1 MLQLYHLD
9 ADIGD
14 HLKNGCSPLRCHQ
27 VRCRQSRGNSLSQ
40 ISKTTQPLQKRDC
53 SSKES
58 KLTTIITSDNETRP
72 SSKRYNKSGILLMS
86 IHTCIH
92 PSLPPTNPFQNILHS
107 IPYNNAS
114 CSHNFFSMS
123 RDSKQ
128 KTLQP
133 PANAANEKQKGKT
146 KRPPGI
152 SRPAL
157 FVGKQ
162 HTYNAYTQKDAKAVF
177 LPT

>member
-1 MLQLYHLD
+1 
-9 ADIGD
+9 
-14 HLKNGCSPLRCHQ
+14 
-27 VRCRQSRGNSLSQ
+27 
-40 ISKTTQPLQKRDC
+40 
-53 SSKES
+53 
-58 KLTTIITSDNETRP
+58 
-72 SSKRYNKSGILLMS
+72 
-86 IHTCIH
+86 
-92 PSLPPTNPFQNILHS
+92 
-107 IPYNNAS
+107 
-114 CSHNFFSMS
+114 MS

-133 PANAANEKQKGKT
+133 PANAAKEKQKGKT

-157 FVGKQ
+157 LFGKQ